1 MITFICYRI
10 QETPEEEEA
19 RLKKWEEFLNSNKDA
34 DSSNNEGTKT
44 EDEFADSKDDTASDG
59 TRSSAGSG
67 DDTDE
72 EKND

>member
-1 MITFICYRI
+1 MCYRI

-19 RLKKWEEFLNSNKDA
+19 RLKKWEEFLNTNKDA
-34 DSSNNEGTKT
+34 DNATIEDKNNE
-44 EDEFADSKDDTASDG
+44 DADAGMNDDSASDG

-72 EKND
+72 EGNG